1 MNFAWSSGRQRSA
14 VAASCEPAAASR
26 DYPDQNQHSRSDHDH
41 ARGVYPLYFL
51 ANIASRASMLVVLI
65 VLTRLLPT
73 AEYGLFALVVTVG
86 EMLEMGSSNWVRVY
100 LLRTEAGAGKMRAR
114 QLGRALVLSAGGAAA
129 ALLTSILVAPFISA
143 DRVGEMM
150 LAVAVYIAAFAVLRT
165 TLTFAQ
171 LSRSHIPYAAIET
184 GRALLIV
191 TSTIIAAVIYPNSFL
206 PASLALSLATGT
218 CAVLGLLAAKRLRAR
233 LAFPRGGYLAA
244 LAFGVPFLL
253 ANCLAYAIGWS
264 DRFVLNYF
272 LGPAA
277 VGVYVAAYSIARQ
290 PVELFVG
297 ALNAFTFPLLVRA
310 YATDGSHKAGP
321 IQSGLMVTIATLG
334 LGIVAGLA
342 LLAEPLATL
351 LFPPDYRADVVILI
365 PWIAMATFIL
375 SIKQFI
381 FDNGLHVTQ
390 QNWPHLFTM
399 MTSSDQHRTWHF
411 SGPQPR
417 NIRCGDQLCRSGDG
431 GHARQRDFLIPRSVV
446 CDPLAQSREGGV
458 ERAHCH
464 IGHVVADPSL
474 RLGCHRDSDRRRDR
488 LLHRL
493 RCSSDRIRILFMAND
508 GNAVGAVAKAHSGG
522 QNFLKQRHVARCNC
536 WRGEIVCARETRS
549 GIAGLI
555 QRPRDGGA

>member
-65 VLTRLLPT
+65 VLTRLLPA

-171 LSRSHIPYAAIET
+171 LSRSHVPYAAIET

-351 LFPPDYRADVVILI
+351 LFPPNYRADVIILI

-399 MTSSDQHRTWHF
+399 MPPVLISIGLGIF
-411 SGPQPR
+411 
-417 NIRCGDQLCRSGDG
+417 LVRSHGIFG
-431 GHARQRDFLIPRSVV
+431 AAINYV
-446 CDPLAQSREGGV
+446 
-458 ERAHCH
+458 
-464 IGHVVADPSL
+464 VVATVATLVSAIFSFRVLSFVIPWRNLAKAALSALIATSATWWLIHHFAWGVIGTLIAGAIVFCTVYGALLTVSGFSL
-474 RLGCHRDSDRRRDR
+474 WRMMETPWVP
-488 LLHRL
+488 L
-493 RCSSDRIRILFMAND
+493 RKHTQADRISSNS
-508 GNAVGAVAKAHSGG
+508 V
-522 QNFLKQRHVARCNC
+522 
-536 WRGEIVCARETRS
+536 T
-549 GIAGLI
+549 
-555 QRPRDGGA
+555 

>member
-14 VAASCEPAAASR
+14 VAASCEPAAAGR
-26 DYPDQNQHSRSDHDH
+26 GYPNQDQHARSDHEH

-51 ANIASRASMLVVLI
+51 ANIASRAAMLVVLI

-100 LLRTEAGAGKMRAR
+100 LLRTEAGARKMRPR
-114 QLGRALVLSAGGAAA
+114 QLGRALVLSAAGTAA
-129 ALLTSILVAPFISA
+129 ALATSMLVAPFISA
-143 DRVGEMM
+143 GRMGGMM
-150 LAVAVYIAAFAVLRT
+150 LAVAVYIAAFALLRT

-191 TSTIIAAVIYPNSFL
+191 TLTIIAAVIYPNSFL

-218 CAVLGLLAAKRLRAR
+218 CAVLGLLAASRLRVH
-233 LAFPRGGYLAA
+233 LVLPRGGYLAA

-310 YATDGSHKAGP
+310 YAIDGSRKAGP

-375 SIKQFI
+375 SMKQFI

-399 MTSSDQHRTWHF
+399 LPPVLISIGLGIF
-411 SGPQPR
+411 
-417 NIRCGDQLCRSGDG
+417 LVRSHGIFG
-431 GHARQRDFLIPRSVV
+431 AAINY
-446 CDPLAQSREGGV
+446 
-458 ERAHCH
+458 
-464 IGHVVADPSL
+464 IVVATVATLVSAIFSFRVLSFAIPWGNLAKAALSALIATSATWWLIHHFAWGAVGTLIAGAIVFCTIYAALLTLFGFSL
-474 RLGCHRDSDRRRDR
+474 WRMIETPWVP
-488 LLHRL
+488 L
-493 RCSSDRIRILFMAND
+493 RKRSQADRIFSNS
-508 GNAVGAVAKAHSGG
+508 V
-522 QNFLKQRHVARCNC
+522 
-536 WRGEIVCARETRS
+536 T
-549 GIAGLI
+549 
-555 QRPRDGGA
+555 